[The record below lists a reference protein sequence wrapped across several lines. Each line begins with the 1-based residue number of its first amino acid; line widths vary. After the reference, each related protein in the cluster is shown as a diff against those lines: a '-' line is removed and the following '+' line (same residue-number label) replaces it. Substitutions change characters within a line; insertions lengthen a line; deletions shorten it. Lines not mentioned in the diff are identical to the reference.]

1 MATVVCLG
9 HSCFPTKITVD
20 QCRMYT
26 TDMTFQIVCGG
37 KWFLAKMTTM
47 RDSFYVL
54 FSMSFNNLSSFCCF
68 PTQFTSP
75 DTVHTGV
82 LLVTFHGRA
91 YIRARNLPA
100 KKTVFIYGR
109 IKRKTISTYWNIYCL
124 DTCTRPNS
132 MGLLSCKN
140 TSTSCIRWCRYI
152 LKWCKE

>member
-1 MATVVCLG
+1 MFIFLMATVVCLG

-91 YIRARNLPA
+91 YIRARNLPT
-100 KKTVFIYGR
+100 KKNVFIWGW
-109 IKRKTISTYWNIYCL
+109 IKRKIFLPVRTFTAKITAKIKNLSE
-124 DTCTRPNS
+124 
-132 MGLLSCKN
+132 LLSK
-140 TSTSCIRWCRYI
+140 TRA
-152 LKWCKE
+152 